1 MNEKHS
7 NNKNQK
13 QAVKNCQMDEKHSNN
28 ENQKKAVKKV
38 KWMKNIQIIKIRRKQ

>member
-28 ENQKKAVKKV
+28 KNQKKQV
-38 KWMKNIQIIKIRRKQ
+38 KWMKNIQIIKIRKL